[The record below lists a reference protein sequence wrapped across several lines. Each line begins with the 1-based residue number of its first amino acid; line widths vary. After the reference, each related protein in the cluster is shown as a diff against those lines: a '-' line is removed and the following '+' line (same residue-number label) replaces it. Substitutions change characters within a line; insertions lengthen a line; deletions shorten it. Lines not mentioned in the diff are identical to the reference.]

1 MAPSSHELA
10 LRYLLELSSD
20 IRLAL
25 LWDAGGELLASAPP
39 EGPATLAELA
49 IELVREAEASFP
61 RGEAP
66 ELELDASR
74 DDGVVFLIRNAEM
87 TMLCVTA
94 RAVLPGL
101 IFYDMHAVLRDLKRA
116 AEAEGRRRGAVAQ

>member
-25 LWDAGGELLASAPP
+25 LWGAGGELLASAPP

-101 IFYDMHAVLRDLKRA
+101 IFYDMHAVLRDLERA
-116 AEAEGRRRGAVAQ
+116 AQAEGRRRGAVAQ

>member
-25 LWDAGGELLASAPP
+25 LWGAGGELLASAPP

>member
-1 MAPSSHELA
+1 
-10 LRYLLELSSD
+10 
-20 IRLAL
+20 
-25 LWDAGGELLASAPP
+25 
-39 EGPATLAELA
+39 
-49 IELVREAEASFP
+49 
-61 RGEAP
+61 
-66 ELELDASR
+66 
-74 DDGVVFLIRNAEM
+74 VVFLIRNAEM